1 MNLTASLLHNNII
14 NQTKKLDITDK
25 THLYNLTRC
34 PHPTPAM
41 SKFTS
46 ISELKAARLEKN
58 RRKQISGVLPDCIG
72 HLFSLQSSD
81 LVLSLILRSMKN
93 IRNEFPETGDRN
105 SNPSEHANALVGLAP
120 RLCPKDRMVL
130 FLLALN
136 VDVDLKTEIFEMDIE
151 ANYFKIT
158 RFLRDL
164 QRAVVD
170 FYTDMRISK
179 AQFLAR
185 CEELYVLA

>member
-1 MNLTASLLHNNII
+1 M
-14 NQTKKLDITDK
+14 
-25 THLYNLTRC
+25 
-34 PHPTPAM
+34 
-41 SKFTS
+41 
-46 ISELKAARLEKN
+46 
-58 RRKQISGVLPDCIG
+58 LPDCIG
-72 HLFSLQSSD
+72 HLFCPQSSD
-81 LVLSLILRSMKN
+81 LLLSLIVRSMNN
-93 IRNEFPETGDRN
+93 IHKAFSQTDD
-105 SNPSEHANALVGLAP
+105 SDSSVSEHTNALAVLAP
-120 RLCPKDRMVL
+120 QLCPKDRMVL

-136 VDVDLKTEIFEMDIE
+136 VDVDLKTEIYEMDIE
-151 ANYFKIT
+151 TNYFKIT